1 MNAAP
6 QSAKV
11 ARANGALRD
20 LRRADQ
26 SREGASPSWHI
37 PYTVWCWRNP
47 RNSKWPIS
55 KTGSATSTAKD
66 DVALIGPT
74 GDAVIAGTAAPGA
87 AVELLRNGESYD
99 RAIADQFGR
108 LTNWRGGSVAPTYR
122 RALTPIEPRG
132 RAYLF
137 RGIAGLIYSRGMAAC
152 WLRAI
157 PSCGWLRSFARVF
170 SPSTSSRSKGATRR
184 PASGATLVPD

>member
-1 MNAAP
+1 MPAF
-6 QSAKV
+6 
-11 ARANGALRD
+11 
-20 LRRADQ
+20 
-26 SREGASPSWHI
+26 
-37 PYTVWCWRNP
+37 
-47 RNSKWPIS
+47 
-55 KTGSATSTAKD
+55 

-137 RGIAGLIYSRGMAAC
+137 RGIAGLIYSRGMGTGDI
-152 WLRAI
+152 R
-157 PSCGWLRSFARVF
+157 
-170 SPSTSSRSKGATRR
+170 
-184 PASGATLVPD
+184 